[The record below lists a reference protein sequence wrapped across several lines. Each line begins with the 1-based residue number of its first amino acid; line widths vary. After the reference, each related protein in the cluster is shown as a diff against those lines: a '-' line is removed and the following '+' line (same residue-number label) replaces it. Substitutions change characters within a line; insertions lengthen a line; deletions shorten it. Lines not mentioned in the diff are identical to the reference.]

1 MMVGSSSCP
10 TSRTTGPSSFF
21 MRKESYDYQS
31 LCAPKTESN
40 KGAAPRG
47 IFVPTIGDILNLAWL
62 SSAAAW
68 SVFQSLIYS
77 LAYSTWMQADD
88 IMAEGVEPREA
99 SCIMKQT
106 QYYFSNINSTYSA
119 VIDCGPCSR
128 YFHAQRLSN
137 TNLLFVVAEKLMCS
151 QCDIMKLDQAET
163 RSEGPEQCE
172 LVQMPRYRKG
182 PHVCFDYNQMED
194 TSDCGRGS
202 MFRPSWLL
210 LIFLQSLLLCL
221 VSGSTSSTTGRGL

>member
-1 MMVGSSSCP
+1 LYREKKNLFEV
-10 TSRTTGPSSFF
+10 
-21 MRKESYDYQS
+21 KENIPRRLVEKVAGDIET
-31 LCAPKTESN
+31 LLAKKVRALKP
-40 KGAAPRG
+40 PRG
-47 IFVPTIGDILNLAWL
+47 GHPARLTFTTYAGAH
-62 SSAAAW
+62 
-68 SVFQSLIYS
+68 
-77 LAYSTWMQADD
+77 DD
-88 IMAEGVEPREA
+88 IMAEGMEPREA

-128 YFHAQRLSN
+128 YYHAQRLSN

-172 LVQMPRYRKG
+172 LVETPRYRKG

-210 LIFLQSLLLCL
+210 LAFLQSLLLCL
-221 VSGSTSSTTGRGL
+221 VSASTSSTTGRGL